1 MGVREGFEELYG
13 AAPEGVWAA
22 PGRVNLIGE
31 YTDFNEGFV
40 MPLAL
45 PHTAVAAVSRRD
57 DGVLRLHSAD
67 IEGPIVE
74 LHLDRLQPLTNTSW
88 AAYPAGVVW
97 ALREAGHTSVTGAD
111 VHLAS
116 TVPTGAGL
124 SSSAALEVVIA
135 LALNDLYE
143 LGLTR
148 PELAKLSQHAEN
160 DFVGVPCGI
169 MDQTAS
175 ACCTD
180 GHALHLD
187 CRDLSIR
194 QVPFDLAAQ
203 GLSLLVVDTRVK
215 HALGDGEYAERR
227 EGCEEGARLLGVS
240 HLRDVAYEGL
250 DAALARLSDERV
262 RRYVRHVVSDD
273 HRVEQVI
280 GLLDAGDVRAIGP
293 VLTEG
298 HASLRDDLRISCD
311 ELDLVV
317 ATANSA
323 GALGARM
330 TGGGFGG
337 SAIVLVEVADVGH
350 GHQGGGGG
358 VRRCGLHRAP
368 GVPGGAFGGRPA
380 LELRFGFSPP
390 PPLPIPVTWGLRPQ
404 TPAPQTP
411 EGLILQPVRRLRTRP
426 SRPIRGSGGGA
437 PRYGTGRGGGGEKPF
452 AQPSRFVSVYSVIPG
467 G

>member
-1 MGVREGFEELYG
+1 VGVREGFEELYG
-13 AAPEGVWAA
+13 TAPEGVWAA

-45 PHTAVAAVSRRD
+45 PHTAVAAVSRRT

-67 IEGPIVE
+67 IEGPVVE
-74 LHLDRLQPLTNTSW
+74 LHVDELAPLTNTSW

-97 ALREAGHTSVTGAD
+97 ALRETGHAVTGAD

-124 SSSAALEVVIA
+124 SSSAALEVVTA
-135 LALNDLYE
+135 LALDDLYE
-143 LGLTR
+143 LGLTG
-148 PELAKLSQHAEN
+148 PELARIAQRAEN

-175 ACCTD
+175 ACCTE

-194 QVPFDLAAQ
+194 QVPFDLASQ
-203 GLSLLVVDTRVK
+203 GLELLVVDTRVK
-215 HALGDGEYAERR
+215 HALGDGAYAERR
-227 EGCEEGARLLGVS
+227 EGCEEGARQLGVS
-240 HLRDVAYEGL
+240 HLRDIAYEEL

-273 HRVEQVI
+273 HRVERVI
-280 GLLDAGDVRAIGP
+280 ALLDAGDVRAIGP
-293 VLTEG
+293 VLTDG
-298 HASLRDDLRISCD
+298 HASLRDDLRISCE

-317 ATANSA
+317 ATANAA

-337 SAIVLVEVADVGH
+337 SAIVLVESADVDT
-350 GHQGGGGG
+350 
-358 VRRCGLHRAP
+358 VTKA
-368 GVPGGAFGGRPA
+368 VTEAFGSAGYTAPRVFPA
-380 LELRFGFSPP
+380 VPSAG
-390 PPLPIPVTWGLRPQ
+390 
-404 TPAPQTP
+404 A
-411 EGLILQPVRRLRTRP
+411 RRL
-426 SRPIRGSGGGA
+426 S
-437 PRYGTGRGGGGEKPF
+437 
-452 AQPSRFVSVYSVIPG
+452 
-467 G
+467 

>member
-13 AAPEGVWAA
+13 TAPEGVWAA

-45 PHTAVAAVSRRD
+45 PHTAVAAVSRRT

-67 IEGPIVE
+67 IEGPVVE
-74 LHLDRLQPLTNTSW
+74 LHVDELAPLTNTSW

-97 ALREAGHTSVTGAD
+97 ALREAGHAVTGAD

-124 SSSAALEVVIA
+124 SSSAALEVVTA

-143 LGLTR
+143 LGLTG
-148 PELAKLSQHAEN
+148 PELARLAQRAEN

-175 ACCTD
+175 ACSTE

-194 QVPFDLAAQ
+194 QVPFDLASQ
-203 GLSLLVVDTRVK
+203 GLELLVVDTRVK
-215 HALGDGEYAERR
+215 HALGDGAYAERR
-227 EGCEEGARLLGVS
+227 EGCEEGARQLGVS
-240 HLRDVAYEGL
+240 HLRDVAYEEL

-273 HRVEQVI
+273 HRVERVI
-280 GLLDAGDVRAIGP
+280 ALLDAGDVRAIGP

-298 HASLRDDLRISCD
+298 HASLRDDLRISCE

-317 ATANSA
+317 ATANAA

-337 SAIVLVEVADVGH
+337 SAIVLVESADVDT
-350 GHQGGGGG
+350 
-358 VRRCGLHRAP
+358 VTKA
-368 GVPGGAFGGRPA
+368 VTEAFGSAGYTAPRVFPA
-380 LELRFGFSPP
+380 VPSAG
-390 PPLPIPVTWGLRPQ
+390 
-404 TPAPQTP
+404 A
-411 EGLILQPVRRLRTRP
+411 RRL
-426 SRPIRGSGGGA
+426 S
-437 PRYGTGRGGGGEKPF
+437 
-452 AQPSRFVSVYSVIPG
+452 
-467 G
+467 

>member
-1 MGVREGFEELYG
+1 MGAQQVREGFEALYG
-13 AAPEGVWAA
+13 AAPDGVWAA

-45 PHTAVAAVSRRD
+45 PHTAVAAVSRRE

-67 IEGPIVE
+67 IEGPVVE
-74 LHLDRLQPLTNTSW
+74 LHVDELAPLGDTGW

-97 ALREAGHTSVTGAD
+97 ALRSAGHVVTGAD

-124 SSSAALEVVIA
+124 SSSAALEVVTA
-135 LALNDLYE
+135 LALSDLFG
-143 LGLTR
+143 LGLTPQEVAR
-148 PELAKLSQHAEN
+148 VAQRAEN

-175 ACCTD
+175 ASCTE
-180 GHALHLD
+180 GHVLHLD
-187 CRDLSIR
+187 CRDQSVR
-194 QVPFDLAAQ
+194 QVPFDLPAH
-203 GLSLLVVDTRVK
+203 GLQLLVVDSRVK

-227 EGCEEGARLLGVS
+227 TGCEEGARVLGVPF
-240 HLRDVAYEGL
+240 LRDVPYEDL
-250 DAALARLSDERV
+250 DASLARLSDERV

-273 HRVEQVI
+273 HRVERVI

-298 HASLRDDLRISCD
+298 HASLRDDLRISCP

-317 ATANSA
+317 ATANEA

-337 SAIVLVEVADVGH
+337 SAVVLVEAADADTVTKAVEEAFAAAGFT
-350 GHQGGGGG
+350 
-358 VRRCGLHRAP
+358 AP
-368 GVPGGAFGGRPA
+368 RVFPAVPSAGA
-380 LELRFGFSPP
+380 
-390 PPLPIPVTWGLRPQ
+390 
-404 TPAPQTP
+404 
-411 EGLILQPVRRLRTRP
+411 RRLE
-426 SRPIRGSGGGA
+426 G
-437 PRYGTGRGGGGEKPF
+437 
-452 AQPSRFVSVYSVIPG
+452 
-467 G
+467 